1 MATTAQDGKLKSTDV
16 RGIMDQIVTLTMN
29 PALDKSTTVDRVIPE
44 HKLRCRGI
52 DYHPGGGAINV
63 SRAIRKLGGESTAVF
78 TAGGANGRLIESLMA
93 QEQVPCRIVPIE
105 EWTRESLAVLEES
118 TGLQYRFNMEGPT
131 LTETEW
137 KRCVEMVTDIE
148 PSPRYVVLSGNL
160 PPGAPPDL
168 YARLAKIG
176 RDLRA
181 RVIVDTSGDPLRLA
195 LEASVF
201 LIKPNL
207 RELEMLADR
216 ELRDE
221 AEQEENAMEII
232 RKGMA
237 EVVVVS
243 LGAAGVLLATEE
255 GTRRIRAPTVRIK
268 SKVGAGDSTVAG
280 ITISLAR
287 GRPVVESVMYGVA
300 AGSAAVMTPG
310 TELCTLED
318 TERLFATLQEGE
330 RRGGP

>member
-1 MATTAQDGKLKSTDV
+1 
-16 RGIMDQIVTLTMN
+16 MDQIVTLTVN

-52 DYHPGGGAINV
+52 DYHPGGGGINV
-63 SRAIRKLGGESTAVF
+63 SRALRKLGGESTAVF
-78 TAGGANGRLIESLMA
+78 TTGGANGKLIESLMA
-93 QEQVPCRIVPIE
+93 EEQIAYRIVPIH

-137 KRCVEMVTDIE
+137 KRCVETVTDVD

-168 YARLAKIG
+168 YARLAKTG
-176 RDLRA
+176 RDLGA

-201 LIKPNL
+201 LVKPNL

-221 AEQEENAMEII
+221 AEQEENAMEIV

-243 LGAAGVLLATEE
+243 LGAAGVLLAAKE

-287 GRPVVESVMYGVA
+287 GRPIAESVMYGVA

-310 TELCTLED
+310 TELCSLED
-318 TERLFATLQEGE
+318 TERLFATLREGE
-330 RRGGP
+330 RRKWPMKQRP